1 MDGQNVN
8 LGGVTVTEKGETI
21 GGFSVPFIILNMIGS
36 GLSWFVAIAWSNV
49 FQSAL
54 DEYKKREDTGT
65 KKISPV
71 WMNFMMAL
79 GATIFTVAIIYLLVT
94 TYSKL
99 SKQKL
104 I

>member
-1 MDGQNVN
+1 MGDADVN
-8 LGGVTVTEKGETI
+8 LYGVTVTQKGDTI
-21 GGFSVPFIILNMIGS
+21 GGFSVPFIVLNMIGS

-54 DEYKKREDTGT
+54 DEYKKREDTGA

-79 GATIFTVAIIYLLVT
+79 GATVFTVAIIYLLVT

-99 SKQKL
+99 SKQNM